1 MALGGMWGVVIAN
14 EGVVRKILE
23 SLLILESE
31 AGEASEAA
39 DVPWLIT
46 LAGYRKSSD
55 SHSIHCV

>member
-31 AGEASEAA
+31 AGEASKAA
-39 DVPWLIT
+39 DVP
-46 LAGYRKSSD
+46 
-55 SHSIHCV
+55 